1 MILRPVSAVRN
12 GPRRHW
18 ALAALLLIA
27 SPAFGQSNGKGAT
40 DAPQAVIGALD
51 KRVGQS
57 ADFTLKPG
65 ESAEFGRIV
74 ITLRNCETRPPH
86 EPAQSAAFVEI
97 TETAQSFGK
106 QQNIAPGT
114 IFSGWLFAETPSLNP
129 LQHPTYDVWL
139 KSCTMHFPDG
149 PEPASADGSTKA
161 SGVSP
166 SGQARSTTTG
176 GVTN

>member
-139 KSCTMHFPDG
+139 KSCTMRFPDG
-149 PEPASADGSTKA
+149 PATESSSAGNNNSA
-161 SGVSP
+161 SGKAGS
-166 SGQARSTTTG
+166 SE
-176 GVTN
+176 